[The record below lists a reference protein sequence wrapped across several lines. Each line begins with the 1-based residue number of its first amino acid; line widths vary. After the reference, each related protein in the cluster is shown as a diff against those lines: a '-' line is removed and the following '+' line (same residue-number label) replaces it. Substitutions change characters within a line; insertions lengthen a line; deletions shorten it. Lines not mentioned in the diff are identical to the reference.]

1 MQGRKIVQTGM
12 PQSQSGRNYL
22 HAESLAGH
30 GPCGS
35 NAAMTALP
43 APPVTRSK
51 TLRLWLIIGSVVA
64 VLAVFPAVFMGMMS
78 VMASD
83 AGTNG
88 WIEAFIYTS
97 LTFPVAIVAGPV
109 LAWVAYAFR
118 RERLS
123 WGLLFSPFAWA
134 FAILLILIVGPGQS

>member
-1 MQGRKIVQTGM
+1 
-12 PQSQSGRNYL
+12 
-22 HAESLAGH
+22 
-30 GPCGS
+30 
-35 NAAMTALP
+35 MTEPHVPP
-43 APPVTRSK
+43 APRSK

-64 VLAVFPAVFMGMMS
+64 VLGVFSAVFMGMMS

-97 LTFPVAIVAGPV
+97 LTFPIAIVAAPV
-109 LAWVAYAFR
+109 LAWVAYGFR

-123 WGLLFSPFAWA
+123 WILLFSPFAWLV
-134 FAILLILIVGPGQS
+134 AILFILIVGPGQS

>member
-1 MQGRKIVQTGM
+1 MTEPIV
-12 PQSQSGRNYL
+12 P
-22 HAESLAGH
+22 
-30 GPCGS
+30 
-35 NAAMTALP
+35 P
-43 APPVTRSK
+43 ASRSK

-83 AGTNG
+83 AGANA
-88 WIEAFIYTS
+88 WIEAFIFTS
-97 LTFPVAIVAGPV
+97 LTFPIAIVAGPV

-123 WGLLFSPFAWA
+123 WILLFSPFAWLV
-134 FAILLILIVGPGQS
+134 AIIFIMIVGPGQS

>member
-1 MQGRKIVQTGM
+1 
-12 PQSQSGRNYL
+12 
-22 HAESLAGH
+22 
-30 GPCGS
+30 
-35 NAAMTALP
+35 MTEP
-43 APPVTRSK
+43 TVPPDPRSK

-97 LTFPVAIVAGPV
+97 LTFPIAIVAGPV
-109 LAWVAYAFR
+109 LAWIAYGFR

-123 WGLLFSPFAWA
+123 WILLFSPFAWA
-134 FAILLILIVGPGQS
+134 VAILFILIVGPGQS